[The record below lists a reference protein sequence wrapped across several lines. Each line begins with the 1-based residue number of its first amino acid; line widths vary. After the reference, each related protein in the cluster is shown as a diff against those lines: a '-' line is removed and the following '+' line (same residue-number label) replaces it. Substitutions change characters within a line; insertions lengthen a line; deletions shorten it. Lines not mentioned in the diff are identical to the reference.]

1 MLKPVAIGVLLA
13 APVVL
18 SALPLPQQRDANPAP
33 AFEVASIKRSNAQT
47 SSWSFGEQP
56 GGRWSMRNTPVST
69 VIREAYPAES
79 KRLVGAPDWV
89 ARDAYD
95 IDAKAEGE
103 PSLDR
108 IRLMLQSLLAERF
121 QFASHYAPVEEEVF
135 ELMTIQPD
143 DRRRVAMRPSALDCD
158 AIREAR
164 RVGRVFEGPPPA
176 NGAPACGWSS
186 NGEDYRFGGVTMSRF
201 AQTLSP
207 DGRVVVDK
215 TGLPGHYEFTLRYT
229 REVVTTDD
237 LPSIFV
243 ALREQLGLRLAPG
256 KAMLRALI
264 VDRIERPTEN

>member
-1 MLKPVAIGVLLA
+1 MLKPAAIVLLLA
-13 APVVL
+13 AL
-18 SALPLPQQRDANPAP
+18 ALLKALPDSQQRDANPAP
-33 AFEVASIKRSNAQT
+33 TFDVASIKRSNTQG
-47 SSWSFGEQP
+47 SSWSAGSQP
-56 GGRWSMRNTPVST
+56 GGRWSMRNVPIAVL
-69 VIREAYPAES
+69 IREAYPAES
-79 KRLVGAPDWV
+79 RRLVGVPDWV
-89 ARDAYD
+89 EKDAYD

-103 PSLDR
+103 PSEER

-121 QFASHYAPVEEEVF
+121 QFAVHYAPVEEDVF

-143 DRRRVAMRPSALDCD
+143 DRRRAAMTPSKFDCD

-164 RVGRVFEGPPPA
+164 RVGRSFEGPPPA
-176 NGAPACGWSS
+176 NGAPPCGWSS

-215 TGLPGHYEFTLRYT
+215 TGLPGHYEFTLRYS

-237 LPSIFV
+237 LPSIFA
-243 ALREQLGLRLAPG
+243 ALREQLGLRLVPG
-256 KAMLRALI
+256 KAMLRAVI

>member
-13 APVVL
+13 APAVL
-18 SALPLPQQRDANPAP
+18 GALPPAQQRDANPAP
-33 AFEVASIKRSNAQT
+33 AFDVASIKRSNAQT
-47 SSWSFGEQP
+47 SSFSFGEQP
-56 GGRWSMRNTPVST
+56 GGRWSMRNVSIAT

-79 KRLVGAPDWV
+79 RRLVGAPDWV
-89 ARDAYD
+89 TRDAYD

-103 PSLDR
+103 PSEDR

-121 QFASHYAPVEEEVF
+121 QFAAHYAPIEEDVF

-143 DRRRVAMRPSALDCD
+143 DGRRKALRPSTLDCD

-164 RVGRVFEGPPPA
+164 RIGRPLDVPRPA
-176 NGAPACGWSS
+176 NGAPPCGWRSD
-186 NGEDYRFGGVTMSRF
+186 GENYWFAGVTMSRF
-201 AQTLSP
+201 VQTLSP

-243 ALREQLGLRLAPG
+243 ALREQLGLRLSPG
-256 KAMLRALI
+256 KAMLRAVI